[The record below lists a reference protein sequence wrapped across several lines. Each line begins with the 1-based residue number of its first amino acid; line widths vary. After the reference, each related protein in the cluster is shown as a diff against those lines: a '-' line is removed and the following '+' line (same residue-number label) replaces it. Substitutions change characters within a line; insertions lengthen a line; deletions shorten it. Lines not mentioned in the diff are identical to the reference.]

1 MRLNTLILGWL
12 LLAALS
18 GCRSSWSKSEQI
30 MFRTPQADIAML
42 NPAEI
47 RREPHNCR
55 FSGAGWFTRLEPK
68 AVAQNLIH
76 DWTII
81 EEIPGFAAFGLPEE
95 FEEPIPLGENPDGT
109 LRMLR
114 IGVGEI
120 KRRPDQVFL
129 DELQKPLPWE
139 VAVFGTHD
147 RRIIQMRQNAPGRYR
162 LVKRI
167 RFPGQN
173 RVRIEGELVN
183 LGRTELRT
191 PVLLHPFY
199 RVFGTQ
205 EKPIKKNGTSEFD
218 MDPARPPYLDV
229 ETHWYKFADTP
240 DFDSENALPLP
251 IPEGEFS
258 RDMSLEQ
265 PVSGKWLVAGS
276 ALPGA
281 AIRCD
286 RPISRLMF
294 WHQNNSLG
302 HSFSV
307 EPSFELVAAPGE
319 RVFWQWDIVLPS
331 H

>member
-1 MRLNTLILGWL
+1 MRLNTLILGGL

-139 VAVFGTHD
+139 E
-147 RRIIQMRQNAPGRYR
+147 IGRAH
-162 LVKRI
+162 V
-167 RFPGQN
+167 
-173 RVRIEGELVN
+173 
-183 LGRTELRT
+183 
-191 PVLLHPFY
+191 
-199 RVFGTQ
+199 
-205 EKPIKKNGTSEFD
+205 
-218 MDPARPPYLDV
+218 
-229 ETHWYKFADTP
+229 
-240 DFDSENALPLP
+240 
-251 IPEGEFS
+251 
-258 RDMSLEQ
+258 
-265 PVSGKWLVAGS
+265 
-276 ALPGA
+276 
-281 AIRCD
+281 
-286 RPISRLMF
+286 
-294 WHQNNSLG
+294 
-302 HSFSV
+302 
-307 EPSFELVAAPGE
+307 
-319 RVFWQWDIVLPS
+319 
-331 H
+331 